1 MRTTLALASVA
12 LLTACAS
19 QSAPPEK
26 VAAAPA
32 AKPGAQC
39 YSGDHGKFFD
49 VDEKATIAGVA
60 VTCKATADGKSGQ
73 WVGSKH

>member
-1 MRTTLALASVA
+1 M
-12 LLTACAS
+12 
-19 QSAPPEK
+19 
-26 VAAAPA
+26 APA

-49 VDEKATIAGVA
+49 VDEKTTIAGVA

-73 WVGSKH
+73 WMGSKH

>member
-1 MRTTLALASVA
+1 MRTILVLASVA
-12 LLTACAS
+12 LLAACAN

-26 VAAAPA
+26 VAMAPT

-60 VTCKATADGKSGQ
+60 VTCKATSDGKSGQ
-73 WVGSKH
+73 WMGSKH

>member
-1 MRTTLALASVA
+1 MRTIFVLASVA
-12 LLTACAS
+12 LLSACAS

-26 VAAAPA
+26 VAMAPA

-39 YSGDHGKFFD
+39 YSGDHGKFFN

-60 VTCKATADGKSGQ
+60 VTCKATSDGKSGQ
-73 WVGSKH
+73 WMGSKH